1 MDVKELTENEYDKV
15 IELLSSAVKNKK
27 YAQPEDLQRACV
39 LFYSVNKLG
48 FVLVDLDVNSIIK
61 NHERIILNQQKNSL
75 DTWQTL
81 VMILSKDWKIRKMN
95 SLNSKKDFS

>member
-15 IELLSSAVKNKK
+15 LELLSSAVKNKK

-48 FVLVDLDVNSIIK
+48 FVLVDLDVNSIIEK
-61 NHERIILNQQKNSL
+61 SGEDYSESTKELLRHVANTCHDLVERLENPENEQFKLQEG
-75 DTWQTL
+75 
-81 VMILSKDWKIRKMN
+81 
-95 SLNSKKDFS
+95 F

>member
-1 MDVKELTENEYDKV
+1 MDIKGLTEKEYDKV
-15 IELLSSAVKNKK
+15 LELLSSAVKNKK
-27 YAQPEDLQRACV
+27 YAQLEDLQRVCV

-75 DTWQTL
+75 DT
-81 VMILSKDWKIRKMN
+81 
-95 SLNSKKDFS
+95 

>member
-15 IELLSSAVKNKK
+15 LELLSLAVKNKK

-48 FVLVDLDVNSIIK
+48 FVLVDLDVNSIIEK
-61 NHERIILNQQKNSL
+61 SGEDYSESTKELLRHVANTCH
-75 DTWQTL
+75 DL
-81 VMILSKDWKIRKMN
+81 VEGLENPEIEEFKLKEG
-95 SLNSKKDFS
+95 F

>member
-15 IELLSSAVKNKK
+15 LELLSSAVKNKK

-48 FVLVDLDVNSIIK
+48 FVLVDLDVNSIISQ
-61 NHERIILNQQKNSL
+61 ERIILNQQKNSL
-75 DTWQTL
+75 DT
-81 VMILSKDWKIRKMN
+81 
-95 SLNSKKDFS
+95 